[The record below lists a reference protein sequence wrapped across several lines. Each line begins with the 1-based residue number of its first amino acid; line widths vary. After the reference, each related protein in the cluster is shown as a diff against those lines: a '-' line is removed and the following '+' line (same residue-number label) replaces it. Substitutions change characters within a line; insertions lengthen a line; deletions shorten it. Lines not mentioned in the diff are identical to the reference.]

1 MANQISRKFQ
11 NVTWKNIETKD
22 AVNCHIL
29 LNFDDGTTQILK
41 AVVSNPSEGSP
52 NPDWTQIM
60 EEIGADLIDSNTT
73 EAIQVRDSQRES
85 DRLTQE
91 DQAAKD
97 LEFQK
102 QEVLFAM
109 KLESFEIEAIKN
121 STDRASKALI
131 RKSKSILE
139 VQAYTTI
146 LLMKE
151 LENANKQESTTE
163 EPE

>member
-73 EAIQVRDSQRES
+73 EAIQARDSP
-85 DRLTQE
+85 
-91 DQAAKD
+91 KG
-97 LEFQK
+97 
-102 QEVLFAM
+102 
-109 KLESFEIEAIKN
+109 I
-121 STDRASKALI
+121 
-131 RKSKSILE
+131 
-139 VQAYTTI
+139 
-146 LLMKE
+146 
-151 LENANKQESTTE
+151 
-163 EPE
+163 